1 MKTLAG
7 FPPRQDPGWGA
18 DQVQQGLALV
28 GDERVHVDQGLD
40 VGVAGGGVGGDESAV
55 GVPDQ
60 DDGPGNGRQKVR
72 QIGGVVG
79 DAAQRVGRGVHGEA
93 VLLQLPDDL
102 APAGSVRPG
111 AVLQHDDGLGPTVPA
126 GDVLSAGARGGGLGG
141 GGQQAGHRKDRGDDD
156 EAQPGRPCCTGEV
169 HAFPFSSGSPTLRG
183 YECRP
188 RLRLRQVTAV
198 QHQLTC
204 RVRAATGYRVVP
216 WLGAGAVAPSVMVW
230 SSTCR
235 SSDRDVMPSLGKTRY
250 R

>member
-169 HAFPFSSGSPTLRG
+169 HAFSFLERAADTA
-183 YECRP
+183 
-188 RLRLRQVTAV
+188 RLRMPAAASLASSD
-198 QHQLTC
+198 C
-204 RVRAATGYRVVP
+204 RAAPTHLPRAGSDGLPGGPVAGSGRR
-216 WLGAGAVAPSVMVW
+216 GAVRHGVVEHVS
-230 SSTCR
+230 
-235 SSDRDVMPSLGKTRY
+235 
-250 R
+250 